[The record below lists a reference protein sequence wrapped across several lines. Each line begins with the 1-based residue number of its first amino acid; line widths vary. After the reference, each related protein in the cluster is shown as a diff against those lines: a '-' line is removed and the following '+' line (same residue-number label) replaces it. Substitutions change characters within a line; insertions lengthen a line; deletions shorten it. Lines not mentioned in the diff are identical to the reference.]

1 MPNYVKFM
9 KEIMSNK
16 KKLEAYETVNLS
28 KNYNVIIQRKLREKK
43 KDLGSFSIPCVI
55 GEQTF
60 NKVLCDH
67 GSNINLMPYHAAKR
81 LNLGEIE
88 PITLSHQMAYR
99 SMPSPKGIIED
110 VLLKVDKF
118 IFNMDFIVLDME
130 DDEKVPLILGRPFLA
145 TS

>member
-1 MPNYVKFM
+1 MNLFRNY
-9 KEIMSNK
+9 S
-16 KKLEAYETVNLS
+16 
-28 KNYNVIIQRKLREKK
+28 VIIQRKLREKK
-43 KDLGSFSIPCVI
+43 KDLGSFSIPSVI

-60 NKVLCDH
+60 NKALCDH
-67 GSNINLMPYHAAKR
+67 GSNINLMPYPVAKR

-88 PITLSHQMAYR
+88 LITLSLQMTYR

-118 IFNMDFIVLDME
+118 IFHMDFIVLDME
-130 DDEKVPLILGRPFLA
+130 DYEKVPLILGRPFLA